1 MKKHV
6 SIAAAAAILLL
17 WVLRRPATALPTMV
31 RLGYNNC
38 AVCHISPQGGGLLNA
53 YGRSID
59 KAQSLQGGDYQP
71 SENNVVH
78 WLSWGG
84 RITQDLRTVTQGQL
98 SVTGDQDLLHSVRA
112 RFMYRNA
119 TELGKGFRLS
129 AVINGE
135 NESSRRPAL
144 SYEPAIKP
152 RNAYLTSALLSY
164 RPIKT
169 LEFAVGRDELPTGV
183 NLPDLNVLIR
193 SHNRLGYYDA
203 PLQAKLFWWGKRYQI
218 TPYAFFPG
226 GPEPSGERESGGGSI
241 AEVDLLG
248 KGTTVVG
255 VNALRGSSRNL
266 QRTLVGPY
274 LRLGF
279 GPWGILAEHDITDR
293 KLAFSSTSFRQ
304 DTTYAQLFW
313 YPREWLLTSLIGER
327 LQTQQPFR
335 ERLMGG
341 RIEVSS
347 RISNYMTVGITTRL
361 ERNYVTG
368 QLLRSVAL
376 QLALKTVN

>member
-6 SIAAAAAILLL
+6 CIAALAAVLLL
-17 WVLRRPATALPTMV
+17 WVLNRPAKALPTMV

-38 AVCHISPQGGGLLNA
+38 AVCHISPQGGGLLNL

-71 SENNVVH
+71 SENRLVK
-78 WLSWGG
+78 WISWGG
-84 RITQDLRTVTQGQL
+84 RITQDLRSVTQGQI
-98 SVTGDQDLLHSVRA
+98 GDTTNQSILYTVRA
-112 RFMYRNA
+112 RFLYRNA

-129 AVINGE
+129 AVVNGE
-135 NESSRRPAL
+135 NESSKRPAL

-164 RPIKT
+164 RPRNT
-169 LEFAVGRDELPTGV
+169 LEFAVGRDQLPTGV
-183 NLPDLNVLIR
+183 NLPDLTILIH
-193 SHNRLGYYDA
+193 SHNRAGYYDA

-226 GPEPSGERESGGGSI
+226 GPEKTGERESGGGSL
-241 AEVDLLG
+241 AELDVLG
-248 KGTTVVG
+248 KGRTVVG
-255 VNALRGSSRNL
+255 VNALHGSTRNL
-266 QRTLVGPY
+266 HRTLVGPY
-274 LRLGF
+274 FRLGF

-293 KLAFSSTSFRQ
+293 KLTFSSTSFRQ
-304 DTTYAQLFW
+304 NASYAQLFW
-313 YPREWLLTSLIGER
+313 YPREWLLTSLIGEQ
-327 LQTQQPFR
+327 LQTQTPFR
-335 ERLMGG
+335 ERLIGG
-341 RIEVSS
+341 RFEISS
-347 RISNYMTVGITTRL
+347 RLSSYATIGISTRL

-376 QLALKTVN
+376 QLALKTIN